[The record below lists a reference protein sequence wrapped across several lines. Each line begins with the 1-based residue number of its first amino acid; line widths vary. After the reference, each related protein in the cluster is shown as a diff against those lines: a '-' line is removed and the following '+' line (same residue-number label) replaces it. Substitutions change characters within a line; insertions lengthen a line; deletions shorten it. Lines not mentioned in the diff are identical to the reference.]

1 VDVRRIEVGEG
12 GRLRALRH
20 AALRDAPRAFGA
32 TAEGDAA
39 RPAEH
44 WDMLG
49 GGPGAVFVAGDW
61 EGMAGVYLDGELPV
75 LWGMWVVPSA
85 RGRGLGRA
93 LAETAIAWARDRGLE
108 RLTLTVSDA
117 AAAAERLYEGLG
129 FARTG
134 ASRPL
139 ESDPALEQH
148 ELALDV
154 HPEPIRIETGR
165 LLLRR
170 YEPDEL
176 AALHGLRSREEVV
189 RWLYEPAATME
200 ESRARLARRIGDT
213 RFALSGDAI
222 GLAVVHDG
230 AIVGDVSFFLT
241 SAEHRQGE
249 IGFIVHPDHQGHG
262 FASEAARALV
272 ELGFGTFGL
281 HRIVGR
287 AEARNVASARV
298 LEKAGMRLEAHL
310 VENELVKGEWQSELV
325 YAVRQSQSR
334 RRK

>member
-1 VDVRRIEVGEG
+1 MDVRRIEVGEG
-12 GRLRALRH
+12 ERLRALRL
-20 AALRDAPRAFGA
+20 AALRDAPGAFAA

-39 RPAEH
+39 RPAED

-49 GGPGAVFVAGDW
+49 GGPGAVFVAGEW
-61 EGMAGVYLDGELPV
+61 EGMAGVYLDGEQPV
-75 LWGMWVVPSA
+75 LWGMWVAPPA

-93 LAETAIAWARDRGLE
+93 LAETVIGWARDRGLE

-117 AAAAERLYEGLG
+117 AAPAERLYTRLG

-134 ASRPL
+134 ESRPL

-148 ELALDV
+148 ELALDL
-154 HPEPIRIETGR
+154 HPEPIRIETER

-176 AALHGLRSREEVV
+176 AALHGLRSREDVV
-189 RWLYEPAATME
+189 RWLYDPPATEE

-222 GLAVVHDG
+222 GLAIVHDG
-230 AIVGDVSFFLT
+230 TIVGDISFFLT

-249 IGFIVHPDHQGHG
+249 IGFIVHPDHQGRG
-262 FASEAARALV
+262 YASEATRALL
-272 ELGFGTFGL
+272 ELGFDTFGL
-281 HRIVGR
+281 HRVVGR

>member
-1 VDVRRIEVGEG
+1 
-12 GRLRALRH
+12 
-20 AALRDAPRAFGA
+20 
-32 TAEGDAA
+32 
-39 RPAEH
+39 
-44 WDMLG
+44 
-49 GGPGAVFVAGDW
+49 
-61 EGMAGVYLDGELPV
+61 MAGVYLDGEQPV
-75 LWGMWVVPSA
+75 LWGMWVSPPA

-93 LAETAIAWARDRGLE
+93 LAETVIGWARNRGLE
-108 RLTLTVSDA
+108 RLTLSASDA
-117 AAAAERLYEGLG
+117 AATAERMYTRLG

-134 ASRPL
+134 EARPL
-139 ESDPALEQH
+139 ESDPALQQH
-148 ELALDV
+148 DLVLDL
-154 HPEPIRIETGR
+154 HPEPIRVETGR

-170 YEPDEL
+170 WEPDEFSQ
-176 AALHGLRSREEVV
+176 LHGLRSSEDVV
-189 RWLYEPAATME
+189 RWLYDPPSTEE
-200 ESRARLARRIGDT
+200 ESRARLARRIGLT
-213 RFALSGDAI
+213 RFALTGDGIGFAVDRGGEVVGDAS
-222 GLAVVHDG
+222 L
-230 AIVGDVSFFLT
+230 SLT

-262 FASEAARALV
+262 YASEATRALV

-281 HRIVGR
+281 HRMVGR

>member
-12 GRLRALRH
+12 ERLRALRL
-20 AALRDAPRAFGA
+20 AALRDAPGAFGA

-39 RPAEH
+39 RPAED

-61 EGMAGVYLDGELPV
+61 EGMAGVYLDGERPV
-75 LWGMWVVPSA
+75 LWGMWVAPPA
-85 RGRGLGRA
+85 RRRGLGRA
-93 LAETAIAWARDRGLE
+93 LAVTAIGWASDRGLE
-108 RLTLTVSDA
+108 RLTLSVSDA
-117 AAAAERLYEGLG
+117 APAAERLYENLG

-139 ESDPALEQH
+139 ESDPALAQH
-148 ELALDV
+148 ELARDL

-176 AALHGLRSREEVV
+176 AALHGLRSSEAVV
-189 RWLYEPAATME
+189 RWLSDPPATEE

-213 RFALSGDAI
+213 RFAFSGDAI
-222 GLAVVHDG
+222 GLAIVHDG
-230 AIVGDVSFFLT
+230 AIAGDISFFLT

-249 IGFIVHPDHQGHG
+249 IGFIVHPDHQGRG
-262 FASEAARALV
+262 YASEATRALL
-272 ELGFGTFGL
+272 ELGFETFGL
-281 HRIVGR
+281 HRIAGR

-298 LEKAGMRLEAHL
+298 LEKAGMQLEARL